1 MKKFSGILSMTKS
14 TYGFI
19 IFEDQK
25 YYVAG
30 INTLNAHNND
40 LVEFELITY
49 NGKQE
54 AKITKVV
61 KRETEE
67 FTGVITVY
75 DSFAFVSIKSFYE
88 DVYIK
93 KTKRFRAKT
102 GDLVK
107 IKIYDWGNNNKKAEA
122 KIVKI
127 YGSSEIAETINEAKI
142 EESGVETV
150 FSDECIAEVNK
161 IKNPDIE
168 KELKNRIDLRETNHI
183 TIDGVD
189 TKDIDDSIYLEKLE
203 KGYKLYVSIA
213 DVSYFVKKDSF
224 LDLSARNRGNS
235 IYLYNKVIPM
245 LPKRL
250 SNDLCSL
257 NVGEDKLTF
266 TVEIVYNDN
275 GKVISSDCYKS
286 VINSKYKFNYD
297 EVNEILEGK
306 SKNNILYTDMLFHMN
321 ELSKKLES
329 ERNRRG
335 AIDFDIPE
343 IKLNMIGNSVES
355 IELRNRYDA
364 EKLIESFMIA
374 ANEEIA
380 NRLMWEEIPTV
391 YRIHEAPDMFTINEL
406 NMELTKLGYPII
418 KPEHITSSK
427 FQKLIDK
434 TRNLNISYL
443 VHKMVLKAMQK
454 AVYSPINKGHF
465 GLASMYYLHFTSPI
479 RRYSD
484 LVVHR
489 ILDISL
495 NRYMDKKEKVR
506 LFKELKQIC
515 LHITNTEKIA
525 QNLEM
530 DTKNTKICEYMTR
543 YLGDTFKAIVS
554 GMNSS
559 KVFVRLS
566 NYAEATLI
574 TKNKEYIIGTEIE
587 VLVISID
594 IYNSEIIVKEI

>member
-54 AKITKVV
+54 AKITKVA

-127 YGSSEIAETINEAKI
+127 YGSSEIADTINEAKI

-250 SNDLCSL
+250 SDDLCSL

-343 IKLNMIGNSVES
+343 IKLNLIGNSVES

-484 LVVHR
+484 LLVHR

-530 DTKNTKICEYMTR
+530 DTKNTKICEYMIR

>member
-54 AKITKVV
+54 AKITKVA

-107 IKIYDWGNNNKKAEA
+107 IKIYDWGSNNKKAEA

-127 YGSSEIAETINEAKI
+127 YGSSEIADTINEAKI

-213 DVSYFVKKDSF
+213 DVSYFVKKGSF

-343 IKLNMIGNSVES
+343 IKLNLIGNSVES

-484 LVVHR
+484 LLVHR

>member
-40 LVEFELITY
+40 LVEFELISY

-54 AKITKVV
+54 AKITKVA

-93 KTKRFRAKT
+93 KTKRFCAKT

-127 YGSSEIAETINEAKI
+127 YGSSEIADTINEAKI

-168 KELKNRIDLRETNHI
+168 KDLKNRIDLRETNHI

-343 IKLNMIGNSVES
+343 IKLNLIGNSVES

-418 KPEHITSSK
+418 NPEHITSSK

>member
-54 AKITKVV
+54 AKITKVA

-127 YGSSEIAETINEAKI
+127 YGSSEIADTINEAKI

-566 NYAEATLI
+566 NYAESTLI

>member
-54 AKITKVV
+54 AKITKVA

-93 KTKRFRAKT
+93 KTKRFHAKT

-127 YGSSEIAETINEAKI
+127 YGSSEIADTINEAKI

-245 LPKRL
+245 LPKHL

-297 EVNEILEGK
+297 EVNEILERK

>member
-127 YGSSEIAETINEAKI
+127 YGSSEIADTINEAKI

-515 LHITNTEKIA
+515 LHITNTEKIV

>member
-127 YGSSEIAETINEAKI
+127 YGSSEIANTINEAKI

-306 SKNNILYTDMLFHMN
+306 SKNNILYTDMLFYMN

>member
-127 YGSSEIAETINEAKI
+127 YGSSEIADTINEAKI

-286 VINSKYKFNYD
+286 VINSKYKFNYV

-566 NYAEATLI
+566 NYAESTLI

>member
-127 YGSSEIAETINEAKI
+127 YGSSEIADTINEVKI

-343 IKLNMIGNSVES
+343 IKLNMIGNSVEN

-515 LHITNTEKIA
+515 IHITNTEKIA
-525 QNLEM
+525 QNLEI
-530 DTKNTKICEYMTR
+530 DTKNTKICEYMTG

>member
-127 YGSSEIAETINEAKI
+127 YGSSEIADTINEAKI

>member
-93 KTKRFRAKT
+93 KMKRFRAKT

-127 YGSSEIAETINEAKI
+127 YGSSEIADTINEVKI

>member
-127 YGSSEIAETINEAKI
+127 YGSSEIADTINEVKI

-306 SKNNILYTDMLFHMN
+306 SKNNILYTDMLFYMN

-515 LHITNTEKIA
+515 IHITNTEKIA

>member
-102 GDLVK
+102 GDVVK

-127 YGSSEIAETINEAKI
+127 YGSSEIADTINEAKI

-343 IKLNMIGNSVES
+343 IKLNLIGNSVES

-566 NYAEATLI
+566 NYAESTLI

>member
-127 YGSSEIAETINEAKI
+127 YGSSEIADTINEVKI

-189 TKDIDDSIYLEKLE
+189 TKDIDDLIYLEKLE

-343 IKLNMIGNSVES
+343 IKLNMIGNSVEN

-559 KVFVRLS
+559 KAFVRLS

>member
-127 YGSSEIAETINEAKI
+127 YGSSEIADTINEAKI
-142 EESGVETV
+142 EESGIETV

-306 SKNNILYTDMLFHMN
+306 SKNNILYADMLFHMN

-343 IKLNMIGNSVES
+343 IKLNLIGNSVES

-515 LHITNTEKIA
+515 IHITNTEKIA

>member
-54 AKITKVV
+54 AKITKVA

-127 YGSSEIAETINEAKI
+127 YGSSEIADTINEAKI

-213 DVSYFVKKDSF
+213 DVSYFVKKGSF

-343 IKLNMIGNSVES
+343 IKLNLIGNSVES

-454 AVYSPINKGHF
+454 AVYSPINKEHF

>member
-54 AKITKVV
+54 AKITKVA

-127 YGSSEIAETINEAKI
+127 YGSSEIADTINEAKI

-343 IKLNMIGNSVES
+343 IKLNLIGNSVES

-543 YLGDTFKAIVS
+543 YLGYTFKAIVS

>member
-54 AKITKVV
+54 AKITKVA

-127 YGSSEIAETINEAKI
+127 YGSSEIADTINEAKI

-343 IKLNMIGNSVES
+343 IKLNLIGNSVES

-484 LVVHR
+484 LLVHR

>member
-127 YGSSEIAETINEAKI
+127 YGSSEIADTINEVKI

-343 IKLNMIGNSVES
+343 IKLNMIGNSVEN

>member
-127 YGSSEIAETINEAKI
+127 YGSSEIADTINEAKI

-189 TKDIDDSIYLEKLE
+189 TKDIDDSIYLEKIE

-343 IKLNMIGNSVES
+343 IKLNLIGNSVES

-443 VHKMVLKAMQK
+443 VHKMILKAMQK

>member
-93 KTKRFRAKT
+93 KMKRFRAKT

-127 YGSSEIAETINEAKI
+127 YGSSEIADTINEVKI

-257 NVGEDKLTF
+257 NVGEDKLAF

-343 IKLNMIGNSVES
+343 IKLNLIGNSVES

-515 LHITNTEKIA
+515 IHITNTEKIA

>member
-127 YGSSEIAETINEAKI
+127 YGSSEIADTINEVKI

-306 SKNNILYTDMLFHMN
+306 SKNNILYTDMLFYMN

-525 QNLEM
+525 QNLEI

>member
-127 YGSSEIAETINEAKI
+127 YGSSEIADTINEAKI

-245 LPKRL
+245 LPKHL

-297 EVNEILEGK
+297 EVNEILERK

>member
-54 AKITKVV
+54 AKITKVA

-127 YGSSEIAETINEAKI
+127 YGSSEIADTINEAKI

-168 KELKNRIDLRETNHI
+168 KESKNRIDLRETNHI

-306 SKNNILYTDMLFHMN
+306 SKNNILDTDMLFHMN

-343 IKLNMIGNSVES
+343 IKLNLIGNSVES

-515 LHITNTEKIA
+515 IHITNTEKIA
-525 QNLEM
+525 QNLEI
-530 DTKNTKICEYMTR
+530 DTKNTKICEYMSG

>member
-54 AKITKVV
+54 AKITKVA

-107 IKIYDWGNNNKKAEA
+107 IKIYDWGSNNKKAEA

-127 YGSSEIAETINEAKI
+127 YGSSEIADTINEAKI

-306 SKNNILYTDMLFHMN
+306 SKNDILYTDMLFHMN

-329 ERNRRG
+329 ERSRRG

-343 IKLNMIGNSVES
+343 IKLNLIGNSVES

>member
-127 YGSSEIAETINEAKI
+127 YGSSEIADTINEAKI

-391 YRIHEAPDMFTINEL
+391 YRIHEAPDTFTINEL

>member
-54 AKITKVV
+54 AKITKVA

-75 DSFAFVSIKSFYE
+75 DNFAFVSIKSFYE

-107 IKIYDWGNNNKKAEA
+107 IKIYDWGSNNKKAEA

-127 YGSSEIAETINEAKI
+127 YGSSEIADTINEAKI

-306 SKNNILYTDMLFHMN
+306 SKNNILYTDMLLHMN

-566 NYAEATLI
+566 NYAEAKLI

>member
-75 DSFAFVSIKSFYE
+75 DNFAFVSIKSFYE

-127 YGSSEIAETINEAKI
+127 YGSSEIADTINEVKI

-183 TIDGVD
+183 TIDGAD

-306 SKNNILYTDMLFHMN
+306 SKNNILYTDMLFYMN

-391 YRIHEAPDMFTINEL
+391 YRIHEAPDMFNINEL

>member
-54 AKITKVV
+54 AKITKVA

-127 YGSSEIAETINEAKI
+127 YGSSEIADTINEAKI

-343 IKLNMIGNSVES
+343 IKLNLIGNSVES

-515 LHITNTEKIA
+515 IHITNTEKIA

-530 DTKNTKICEYMTR
+530 DTKNTKICEYMTK
-543 YLGDTFKAIVS
+543 YLGYKFKAIVS
-554 GMNSS
+554 GINSS

-566 NYAEATLI
+566 NYADAILLS
-574 TKNKEYIIGTEIE
+574 KNKEYIIGTEIE
-587 VLVISID
+587 VLIISID

>member
-54 AKITKVV
+54 AKITKVA

-127 YGSSEIAETINEAKI
+127 YGSSEIADTINEAKI

-306 SKNNILYTDMLFHMN
+306 SKNNILYADMLFHMN

-335 AIDFDIPE
+335 AIDFEIPE
-343 IKLNMIGNSVES
+343 IKLNLIGNSVES

>member
-54 AKITKVV
+54 AKITKVA

-107 IKIYDWGNNNKKAEA
+107 IKIYDWGSNNKKAEA

-127 YGSSEIAETINEAKI
+127 YGSSEIADTINEAKI

-189 TKDIDDSIYLEKLE
+189 TKDIDDSIYIEKLE

-484 LVVHR
+484 LLVHR

>member
-343 IKLNMIGNSVES
+343 IKLNLIGNSVES

-380 NRLMWEEIPTV
+380 NRLIWEEIPTV

>member
-54 AKITKVV
+54 AKITKVT

-127 YGSSEIAETINEAKI
+127 YGSSEIADTINEVKI
-142 EESGVETV
+142 EENGVETV

-343 IKLNMIGNSVES
+343 IKLNLIGNSVES

-443 VHKMVLKAMQK
+443 VHKMILKAMQK

-559 KVFVRLS
+559 KIFVRLS

>member
-54 AKITKVV
+54 AKITKVT

-127 YGSSEIAETINEAKI
+127 YGSSEIADTINEAKI

-150 FSDECIAEVNK
+150 FSDECISEVNK

-257 NVGEDKLTF
+257 NVGEDKLAF

-343 IKLNMIGNSVES
+343 IKLNLIGNSVES

-515 LHITNTEKIA
+515 IHITNTEKIA
-525 QNLEM
+525 QNLEI
-530 DTKNTKICEYMTR
+530 DTKNTKICEYMSG

>member
-93 KTKRFRAKT
+93 KMKRFRAKT

-127 YGSSEIAETINEAKI
+127 YGSSEIADTINEVKI

-343 IKLNMIGNSVES
+343 IKLNLIGNSVES

-434 TRNLNISYL
+434 TRNLKLVYL
-443 VHKMVLKAMQK
+443 VHKMILKAMQK

-566 NYAEATLI
+566 NYVEATLI

>member
-93 KTKRFRAKT
+93 KMKRFRAKT

-127 YGSSEIAETINEAKI
+127 YGSSEIADTINEVKI
-142 EESGVETV
+142 EENGVETV

-343 IKLNMIGNSVES
+343 IKLNLIGNSVES

-443 VHKMVLKAMQK
+443 VHKMILKAMQK

-566 NYAEATLI
+566 NYVEATLI

>member
-75 DSFAFVSIKSFYE
+75 DSFAFVSIKSFFE

-107 IKIYDWGNNNKKAEA
+107 IKIYDWGNNNKKSEA

-127 YGSSEIAETINEAKI
+127 YGSSEIADTINEAKI

-297 EVNEILEGK
+297 EVNKILEGK

-343 IKLNMIGNSVES
+343 IKLNIIGNSVES

-454 AVYSPINKGHF
+454 ALYSPINKGHF

>member
-127 YGSSEIAETINEAKI
+127 YGSSEIADTINEAKI

-161 IKNPDIE
+161 IKNPNIE

-355 IELRNRYDA
+355 IKLRNRYDA

>member
-1 MKKFSGILSMTKS
+1 MKKFSGVLSMTKS

-127 YGSSEIAETINEAKI
+127 YGSSEIADTINDAKI

-343 IKLNMIGNSVES
+343 IKLNLIGNSVES

-554 GMNSS
+554 GMNSN

>member
-54 AKITKVV
+54 SKITKVV

-127 YGSSEIAETINEAKI
+127 YGSSEIADTINEVKI

-391 YRIHEAPDMFTINEL
+391 YRIHEAPDMCTINEL

-559 KVFVRLS
+559 KVFVRIS